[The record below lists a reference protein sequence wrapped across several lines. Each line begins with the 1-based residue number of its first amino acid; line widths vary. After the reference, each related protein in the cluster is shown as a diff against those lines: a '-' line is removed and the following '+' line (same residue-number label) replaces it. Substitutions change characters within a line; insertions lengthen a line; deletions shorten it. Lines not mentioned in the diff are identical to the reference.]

1 MLYGPRCPLGWKN
14 ILKRRKATCISLPGH
29 KHSVI
34 PRAKLHTQGTKGAS
48 EARAGGP
55 LPQLGTGQTS
65 QAPKAISLIR
75 NWQQLKQEPRHDS
88 KDKEAQM
95 MRG

>member
-14 ILKRRKATCISLPGH
+14 ISKRRKATCISQTLSNSKGEAP
-29 KHSVI
+29 
-34 PRAKLHTQGTKGAS
+34 HTRPLGTKGAS

-95 MRG
+95 MRW